1 MSIVSLLSDK
11 EKNNIMRLQH
21 IEIISPQMTALKQIK
36 PENKV
41 KLIKVCNFANVKEEI
56 YFVAT
61 VLTGAIIEGMTANY
75 KGKTIEILE
84 VESKLGNV
92 AKTGMQTGILVSGVT
107 KEEVDQNAEIVFSKV
122 E

>member
-1 MSIVSLLSDK
+1 MK
-11 EKNNIMRLQH
+11 LQH

-36 PENKV
+36 SENKV

-61 VLTGAIIEGMTANY
+61 VLTGAITDGMTANY
-75 KGKTIEILE
+75 KGKTIQILE

-92 AKTGMQTGILVSGVT
+92 AKSGMQTGILVSGIV
-107 KEEVDQNAEIVFSKV
+107 KEEVDQNAEIVFSKA

>member
-1 MSIVSLLSDK
+1 MSIVSLLSNK
-11 EKNNIMRLQH
+11 ERSNIMKLQH

-36 PENKV
+36 SENKV

-61 VLTGAIIEGMTANY
+61 VLTGAITDGMTANY
-75 KGKTIEILE
+75 KGKTIQILE

-92 AKTGMQTGILVSGVT
+92 AKSGMQTGILVSGIV
-107 KEEVDQNAEIVFSKV
+107 KEEVDQNAEIVFSKA